1 MANTAP
7 RRSGL
12 FAATMV
18 PFIASTKPREVDR
31 LQRQNARTNPRQFG
45 AIRNEPGNLCLR
57 ETAWWGWEDSNLQP
71 IDYQSLA
78 LSIDQRPA
86 CGISWLAKCP
96 IRALRPAI
104 STILWQRLRGRNR
117 YIEIQSA
124 ICRNKALVHATQSRE
139 RFVFDW
145 AENMKKM
152 RSGGMSGLSSK
163 SAAKRTSLN
172 WCWIRVIIFLILPN
186 DLPEVFRSR

>member
-1 MANTAP
+1 MAF
-7 RRSGL
+7 RRNKWRNRTKSPFRSVSPAGKRD
-12 FAATMV
+12 FAARDKRMQKICEV
-18 PFIASTKPREVDR
+18 RSDVCRDRSIAHNSANSRRFDE
-31 LQRQNARTNPRQFG
+31 RQENLSSRRTV
-45 AIRNEPGNLCLR
+45 
-57 ETAWWGWEDSNLQP
+57 WWGWEDSNLQP

-124 ICRNKALVHATQSRE
+124 ICRNKALLDPSDHLSHIAE
-139 RFVFDW
+139 RFAGSVPQPLDTLRGYS
-145 AENMKKM
+145 A
-152 RSGGMSGLSSK
+152 RS
-163 SAAKRTSLN
+163 
-172 WCWIRVIIFLILPN
+172 
-186 DLPEVFRSR
+186 